1 MNGKPHPVIDGRIT
15 NVAVGGSKRTTFPML
30 KDENGQ
36 IKETVPDFELRVQG
50 LVAKAK
56 ACICDLGTSRAAP
69 VSDCTALHRR
79 RTLPRPQPLPQPNR
93 HHRRRPGRS
102 ARLPTARA
110 CRPSS
115 PSTASRRQS
124 RRSRARAA
132 AQGTCGAAAV
142 PVRVSLHW
150 WPLWLTAAV
159 ASQRKQALAA
169 RMLACGAVWAPHEAV
184 HAFPH
189 SQTCRCWR

>member
-1 MNGKPHPVIDGRIT
+1 MSVSVNGKPHPVIDGRIT

-102 ARLPTARA
+102 ARPPTARA

-132 AQGTCGAAAV
+132 AQGTCGAAAK
-142 PVRVSLHW
+142 PVRAP
-150 WPLWLTAAV
+150 PLV
-159 ASQRKQALAA
+159 AALAHRGGSEPKKAGASSSDA
-169 RMLACGAVWAPHEAV
+169 RLRSGLGAA
-184 HAFPH
+184 
-189 SQTCRCWR
+189 

>member
-69 VSDCTALHRR
+69 VSECTALHRR
-79 RTLPRPQPLPQPNR
+79 RTQPLPQPNR

-132 AQGTCGAAAV
+132 AQGTCGAAAK
-142 PVRVSLHW
+142 PVRAP
-150 WPLWLTAAV
+150 PLV
-159 ASQRKQALAA
+159 AALAHRGGSEPKKAGASSSDA
-169 RMLACGAVWAPHEAV
+169 RLRSGLGAA
-184 HAFPH
+184 
-189 SQTCRCWR
+189 